1 MRKTDFIW
9 ICMAAESLGS
19 SSWEL
24 ERAKRDWFPGKTG
37 EGLPC
42 RHISAPAIL
51 LFFLNCA
58 VRIHVI
64 YRNTVTANLCES
76 IYMKC
81 HIMNMYVIERF
92 SIECCKTK
100 TKVITPANQNKEK
113 YHKEPMRTQSKYT

>member
-24 ERAKRDWFPGKTG
+24 ERAKRDYGFLGRRGKVYLVG
-37 EGLPC
+37 IFL
-42 RHISAPAIL
+42 HL
-51 LFFLNCA
+51 LFCYFFLNCA

-76 IYMKC
+76 IYMKWMSYNEHVC
-81 HIMNMYVIERF
+81 DRALF
-92 SIECCKTK
+92 D
-100 TKVITPANQNKEK
+100 
-113 YHKEPMRTQSKYT
+113 